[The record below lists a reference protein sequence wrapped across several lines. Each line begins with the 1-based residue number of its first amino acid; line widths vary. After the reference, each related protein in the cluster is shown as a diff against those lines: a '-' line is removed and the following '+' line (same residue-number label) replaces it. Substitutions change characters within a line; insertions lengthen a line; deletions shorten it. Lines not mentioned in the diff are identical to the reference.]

1 MAGKVNVSIA
11 DVSPNIYAAA
21 KQSNL
26 GETQLTQLD
35 QFARTV
41 KLNKKLLRQPT
52 EFARQDFNK
61 LDPQVKEML
70 QFLYPDAQYAQPE
83 DGAKEK
89 LLGLAKGALKIAA
102 TPLLSIFEAAGT
114 YGKVINVPYK
124 IARQVGQ
131 GESLFSV
138 NVLTDAWSGDK
149 VFDEGAL
156 DLAIKDFGMQDVQIA
171 KGLLMGMKP
180 GEIVEAQGEITQ
192 EFLDSFSRAFNED
205 VSFKQ
210 VLDAVKYAQVNPG
223 NDIARIMNKPTTKN
237 S

>member
-41 KLNKKLLRQPT
+41 KLNKNLLRQSA
-52 EFARQDFNK
+52 ELARQDFNK

-83 DGAKEK
+83 DGVGEK

-102 TPLLSIFEAAGT
+102 TPLLSVFKAAGA
-114 YGKVINVPYK
+114 YGKAINVPYK
-124 IARQVGQ
+124 IARQVAQ

-156 DLAIKDFGMQDVQIA
+156 DLAIKDFGIARCANCHRSSYGHETWRDVD
-171 KGLLMGMKP
+171 
-180 GEIVEAQGEITQ
+180 AQGKITQ
-192 EFLDSFSRAFNED
+192 EFLDLF
-205 VSFKQ
+205 Q
-210 VLDAVKYAQVNPG
+210 GL
-223 NDIARIMNKPTTKN
+223 
-237 S
+237 